1 MTDLHS
7 QAFERVTPG
16 SDAYLIDGL
25 QPETA
30 LFPED
35 IRDLSVVMTYVS
47 GQGLAVAPWGGGV
60 RMTLGNPIRRLDA
73 VVDLSRMQGVVA
85 HNPGD
90 LTLTVESGI
99 PVEELQAVLAEH
111 GQFLPL
117 DPPIPHRA
125 TIGGTLA
132 SGAAGPL
139 KAQYGNLRD
148 LVIGMKIVQ
157 ADGTVAKSGGEVVKN
172 VSGYDMAR
180 LHVGGLGTLGV
191 IAEVSFKLTPLPRG
205 ETTLVASFDTQKRC
219 LNAGLGVFSSHV
231 VPYALTAFDGPV
243 NARSCALDDDGANFL
258 AIRLG
263 GRPLTLERQLKD
275 CSEICR
281 ENGARMVEA
290 LDHTQASVLW
300 RKLADFGWDD
310 ATTPLIA
317 GRATLLPTEIDS
329 LLGALEQQGDGS
341 PAKPAVV
348 AHPGYGSVML
358 NWFAEGEG
366 VCDDTAAG
374 IVAHAREAV
383 HDAGGR
389 MVIER
394 CPASV
399 KSSFD
404 VWDDVGDSLATMR
417 RFKEQ
422 YDPKAILNP
431 GRFAGGI

>member
-1 MTDLHS
+1 MNDLHS

-16 SDAYLIDGL
+16 SDSYSIDGL

-47 GQGLAVAPWGGGV
+47 GQGLSVAPWGGGV
-60 RMTLGNPIRRLDA
+60 RMSLGNPISRLGA

-99 PVEELQAVLAEH
+99 PVEQLQAVLAEH

-117 DPPIPHRA
+117 DPPVPHRA

-132 SGAAGPL
+132 SGADGPL

-148 LVIGMKIVQ
+148 LVIGMKVVQ
-157 ADGTVAKSGGEVVKN
+157 ANGTIVKSGGEVVKN

-191 IAEVSFKLTPLPRG
+191 IAEVSFKLSPIPRG
-205 ETTLVASFDTQKRC
+205 ETTLVASFDTRKQC
-219 LNAGLGVFSSHV
+219 LAAGLGVFNSHV
-231 VPYALTAFDGPV
+231 VPYALTAFDGQV
-243 NARSCALDDDGANFL
+243 NARSGALDHDGVNLL
-258 AIRLG
+258 AVRLG

-275 CSEICR
+275 CSEVCR
-281 ENGARMVEA
+281 GNGARMVEA
-290 LDHTQASVLW
+290 LDHTPASVLW
-300 RKLADFGWDD
+300 RRLADFGWDD
-310 ATTPLIA
+310 ATTPFIA
-317 GRATLLPTEIDS
+317 GRATLLPTGIDS
-329 LLGALEQQGDGS
+329 LVGALEQRERGD
-341 PAKPAVV
+341 PVKLAIV
-348 AHPGYGSVML
+348 AHPGFGSVMV
-358 NWFAEGEG
+358 NWFADGEG
-366 VCDDTAAG
+366 VSDESAVN

-394 CPASV
+394 CPTRV
-399 KSSFD
+399 KSNFD
-404 VWDDVGDSLATMR
+404 IWDDTGDSLATMR
-417 RFKEQ
+417 RLKEQ